1 MASILAP
8 DNTAATSTDV
18 VLAAGETATLGVYSA
33 ADGQLAGTMRFLV
46 LMATPGADNV
56 VAELTNHNR
65 AITVAGPGTFRV
77 KRLASDGTAFGVF
90 SEV

>member
-1 MASILAP
+1 MPSILAP
-8 DNTAATSTDV
+8 GNTAATSTNV
-18 VLAAGETATLGVYSA
+18 VLAAGKTATLGVYSVA
-33 ADGQLAGTMRFLV
+33 NGQLVGTMRFLV

-77 KRLASDGTAFGVF
+77 KRLASNGTAFGVF